1 MEEKII
7 IVEDLRKH
15 YGKVK
20 AVDRVSFYVKKGE
33 ICAILGPNGAGKTT
47 TLEIV
52 EGLRK
57 KDAGKI
63 TIFDKTV
70 ESIGKEEKER
80 IGVTLQESSLFPKLT
95 VIETINLFRSFYQK
109 SLPAKE
115 ILGLLALEEKASA
128 YVEKLSGGQKRRL
141 SVALSLVNDP
151 ELVFLDEPTTGLDPQ
166 VRRRVWEMVR
176 NLKKQGKSVILTTHY
191 IEEAEELADYVFI
204 MDHGKIIKDGT
215 PNELIAGLGSL
226 SYIEF
231 ESHSEGVRDIL
242 KENGL
247 EIKDGERLIIK
258 TPDFI
263 NSLEKLNR
271 LSKEYHFE
279 IKNLVIRQQNL
290 EDVFLHLTGR
300 TLRN

>member
-1 MEEKII
+1 MEEKIV
-7 IVEDLRKH
+7 IVENLKKH

-20 AVDRVSFYVKKGE
+20 AVDGVSFYVKKGE
-33 ICAILGPNGAGKTT
+33 ICSILGPNGAGKTT

-57 KDAGKI
+57 KDSGKI
-63 TIFDKTV
+63 TIFGKTV

-95 VIETINLFRSFYQK
+95 VTETINLFRSFYKK
-109 SLPAKE
+109 SLPARE
-115 ILGLLALEEKASA
+115 ILDLLALEEKATS

-191 IEEAEELADYVFI
+191 IEEAEELSDYVFI

-215 PNELIAGLGSL
+215 PNELIDSLGSL

-231 ESHSEGVRDIL
+231 ESHSNGVKAL
-242 KENGL
+242 LEENGL
-247 EIKDGERLIIK
+247 QIKDGERLIIK

-263 NSLEKLNR
+263 NTLEKINQ
-271 LSKEYHFE
+271 LSKEHHFD
-279 IKNLVIRQQNL
+279 IKNLVIHQQNL
-290 EDVFLHLTGR
+290 EDVFLNLTGR
-300 TLRN
+300 TLRD